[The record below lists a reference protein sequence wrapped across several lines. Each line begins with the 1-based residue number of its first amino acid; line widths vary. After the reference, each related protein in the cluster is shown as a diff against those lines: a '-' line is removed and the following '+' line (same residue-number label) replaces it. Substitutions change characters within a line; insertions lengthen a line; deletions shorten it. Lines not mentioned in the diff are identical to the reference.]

1 MIVSKRWLTNWVD
14 REKYKE
20 TLSAGEGD
28 EARMVV
34 QFILD
39 AVREIEERASAIGR
53 EAVKSKSTSGKGS
66 KAAKKNTKNTKNT
79 SKKGQ
84 KRKRGGKGGKTDQ
97 SPDQL
102 EVIEEVQ
109 EEEEEG
115 EKENERQSQQS
126 HQFQQQQ
133 QQQTPSVNSSMILEG
148 EGVELEVEDEESIRL
163 SQDDENIFSQPLP
176 GEQQEQQEQHPIPE
190 EPQPLESK
198 GKETPLKGD
207 SDSFDD
213 EPEY

>member
-1 MIVSKRWLTNWVD
+1 MA
-14 REKYKE
+14 
-20 TLSAGEGD
+20 AGEGD
-28 EARMVV
+28 EARTVV

-53 EAVKSKSTSGKGS
+53 ETTKSKNLSG
-66 KAAKKNTKNTKNT
+66 KKNTKNTN
-79 SKKGQ
+79 KKGQ
-84 KRKRGGKGGKTDQ
+84 KRKRGGKGGKTNQ
-97 SPDQL
+97 SAEPL

-109 EEEEEG
+109 EEEEE
-115 EKENERQSQQS
+115 KENKQSSQPQSQPS
-126 HQFQQQQ
+126 H
-133 QQQTPSVNSSMILEG
+133 SVNSSMILEG

-176 GEQQEQQEQHPIPE
+176 GEQQEQQEQQEKEEELSIREETQPI
-190 EPQPLESK
+190 ESE
-198 GKETPLKGD
+198 GKEIPLKGD

>member
-1 MIVSKRWLTNWVD
+1 M
-14 REKYKE
+14 
-20 TLSAGEGD
+20 SAGEGD
-28 EARMVV
+28 EANMVV

-39 AVREIEERASAIGR
+39 AVKEIEERASAIGR
-53 EAVKSKSTSGKGS
+53 EAAKSKGTSGKGS
-66 KAAKKNTKNTKNT
+66 RAAKKNTKNT

-84 KRKRGGKGGKTDQ
+84 KRKRSGKGGKTSQ

-115 EKENERQSQQS
+115 EKENKQPAQPAQPA
-126 HQFQQQQ
+126 
-133 QQQTPSVNSSMILEG
+133 PSVNSSMILEG
-148 EGVELEVEDEESIRL
+148 EEVELEVEDEESIRL
-163 SQDDENIFSQPLP
+163 SQDDGNIFSQPLP
-176 GEQQEQQEQHPIPE
+176 GEQEQQEQPEQLPIQE
-190 EPQPLESK
+190 ETQPIEDG

>member
-1 MIVSKRWLTNWVD
+1 M
-14 REKYKE
+14 
-20 TLSAGEGD
+20 SAGEGD
-28 EARMVV
+28 EANMVV

-39 AVREIEERASAIGR
+39 AVKEIEERASAIGR
-53 EAVKSKSTSGKGS
+53 EAAKSKGTSGKGS
-66 KAAKKNTKNTKNT
+66 RAAKKNTKNT

-84 KRKRGGKGGKTDQ
+84 KRKRGGKGGKTSQ

-115 EKENERQSQQS
+115 EKENKQPAQPA
-126 HQFQQQQ
+126 
-133 QQQTPSVNSSMILEG
+133 PSVNSSMILEG
-148 EGVELEVEDEESIRL
+148 EEVELEVEDEESIRL
-163 SQDDENIFSQPLP
+163 SQDDGNIFSQPLP
-176 GEQQEQQEQHPIPE
+176 GEQEQQEQQEQLPIQE
-190 EPQPLESK
+190 ETQPIEDG